1 MSIEEMYQSKL
12 LDKLKEK
19 FSDNELDLGLRG
31 KEYFIR
37 PANLKDAL
45 LHSKLVDRINEEI
58 FNHLITQKR
67 KLDYDE
73 VMLANLLFPVWRE
86 EDPEL
91 DPLFFTHLSE
101 VIYLATDHSGD
112 SPKLPQNYQE
122 AKKIAYEQ
130 LSPFHLSQE

>member
-19 FSDNELDLGLRG
+19 FSDNELDLGITG
-31 KEYFIR
+31 KENFVR
-37 PANLKDAL
+37 PTNLKDAL

-112 SPKLPQNYQE
+112 RSKIPQNYLE

>member
-1 MSIEEMYQSKL
+1 MSIQEFYKSNLM
-12 LDKLKEK
+12 DKLKEK
-19 FSDNELDLGLRG
+19 FSESELELGITG
-31 KEYFIR
+31 KESFVR
-37 PANLKDAL
+37 PTNLKDAL

-101 VIYLATDHSGD
+101 VIYLATDHTGD
-112 SPKLPQNYQE
+112 SPKLPRNYQE
-122 AKKIAYEQ
+122 AKKVAYEQ
-130 LSPFHLSQE
+130 LSPFHLLQE